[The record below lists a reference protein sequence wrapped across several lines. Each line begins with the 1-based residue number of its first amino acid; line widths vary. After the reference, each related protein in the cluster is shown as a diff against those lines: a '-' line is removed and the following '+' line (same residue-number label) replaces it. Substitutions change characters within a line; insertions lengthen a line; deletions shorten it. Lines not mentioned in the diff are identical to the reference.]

1 VSKSNTDKLGSFFL
15 ELGIGQTF
23 ELGIQTTFWKNME
36 SHGDQPT
43 RSFGDEL
50 IGATVVT
57 PW

>member
-1 VSKSNTDKLGSFFL
+1 M